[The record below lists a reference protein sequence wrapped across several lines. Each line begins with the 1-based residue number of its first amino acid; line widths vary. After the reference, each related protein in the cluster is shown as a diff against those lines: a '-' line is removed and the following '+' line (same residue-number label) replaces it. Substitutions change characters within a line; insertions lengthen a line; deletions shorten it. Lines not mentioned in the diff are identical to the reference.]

1 MKWATSSR
9 HTSMGSVQS
18 TLFHV
23 FSGAYELKTS
33 AVKKNDW

>member
-1 MKWATSSR
+1 
-9 HTSMGSVQS
+9 MGSVQS

-33 AVKKNDW
+33 AVKKTIGKIAITSSPDFA